1 MFYQRLETWRWQAS
15 RRKHSRKLLFIV
27 FGKAANV
34 AAFSNSH
41 RVVRSSVRSEDSSPL
56 TLIQHYGNHKRTVLM
71 GVAGIPTVAGVEG
84 LVGLADVGLFI
95 VNELKNL
102 LRLTE
107 SSLPLGEAIMIW

>member
-1 MFYQRLETWRWQAS
+1 
-15 RRKHSRKLLFIV
+15 
-27 FGKAANV
+27 
-34 AAFSNSH
+34 
-41 RVVRSSVRSEDSSPL
+41 
-56 TLIQHYGNHKRTVLM
+56 M

-107 SSLPLGEAIMIW
+107 SSSPLGEAIMIW